1 MNVYVESNF
10 VLEYALQQDESD
22 PCIEI
27 VKLASDGKLK
37 LLIPAFSLAEPHQ
50 AIAGKAKARARLGED
65 LRRHLGELGRSK
77 PHREIP
83 ATFDALAGALIASAQ
98 FEREGVRRAVFTML
112 QTAEIIPLDAGILRS
127 AAAIDLEYRLSG
139 QDSIVLASVL
149 SHLERTAPP
158 ESCFLNRN
166 TRDFDD
172 PDIRERLE
180 RFGCK
185 FFAKFAVAL
194 AYISSRVK

>member
-1 MNVYVESNF
+1 MRRNRQVS
-10 VLEYALQQDESD
+10 
-22 PCIEI
+22 IG
-27 VKLASDGKLK
+27 GKLT
-37 LLIPAFSLAEPHQ
+37 LLVPAFSLAEPHQ

-65 LRRHLGELGRSK
+65 LRRHLDELGRSK

-83 ATFDALAGALIASAQ
+83 ATFDALAGVLVASAQ
-98 FEREGVRRAVFTML
+98 FEREGVRRAVSTML
-112 QTAEIIPLDAGILRS
+112 QAAEIIPLDAQILG
-127 AAAIDLEYRLSG
+127 AAAVIDVEYGLSG

-149 SHLERTAPP
+149 SHLERTVPP

-172 PDIRERLE
+172 PDVRDRLE
-180 RFGCK
+180 GLGCK
-185 FFAKFAVAL
+185 FFAKFAAAL